1 MSVYIERWCQKH
13 GEWSEDVDNP
23 SECPACLAE
32 GTAPSQVTAADLS
45 RLRARVAEL
54 EDFVSEI
61 AQWECDCDMPEVGE
75 RGTITCWGCRAKQL
89 TASCSGLVAIKRDR
103 LREIEVVDSYEQE
116 GSDIGY
122 YCPACGNR
130 DDLQWDSRD
139 VKHAPGCWL
148 GQACKEE
155 A

>member
-1 MSVYIERWCQKH
+1 MNDHVSRAICGADMGTGRRCPVH
-13 GEWSEDVDNP
+13 GTPEQVAVELHQDRN
-23 SECPACLAE
+23 AE
-32 GTAPSQVTAADLS
+32 LS

-89 TASCSGLVAIKRDR
+89 TASRSGLVAIKRDR

-116 GSDIGY
+116 GSDIEY